1 MKIAVFLPKG
11 VYGGG
16 ERVLITLMREFSKR
30 KIDVVGYTRCK
41 TINKS
46 IVPCKMI
53 VLDNAKSKLKQV
65 LDLSSSLKQENVGKV
80 IVFGLD
86 TIFFIATRLAKVDYL
101 YSLRVDPLQ
110 VDFKKL
116 TYKYVLNKCER
127 IVFQTKHVQSYFP
140 KSIQEKSC
148 VIPNPILDDDLPEV
162 SDCRKKKI
170 ILVGRL
176 SEEKNIEM
184 AIRAFSQTKHDGY
197 SFHIYGT
204 GPLLKKLQEL
214 VKQLSLEK
222 EVVFE
227 GQVVHVV
234 DYIKDAEIFL
244 LTSNFEGM
252 PNALIEGLAMGLACI
267 STDFPSGAAHELIDD
282 GQSGFVVPMN
292 DVNALAKRMQIL
304 ISDDALRHRMQKNSV
319 EIRQRLALDKIISQ
333 WVKFY
338 NIDDNYIRQ

>member
-30 KIDVVGYTRCK
+30 KVDVVGYTRCK
-41 TINKS
+41 TIDKS

-53 VLDNAKSKLKQV
+53 VLDNEKSKLKQV
-65 LDLSSSLKQENVGKV
+65 LDLTSSLKQENVGKV

-140 KSIQEKSC
+140 KSIQEKSY

-170 ILVGRL
+170 VLVGRL

-197 SFHIYGT
+197 SFHIYGS
-204 GPLLKKLQEL
+204 GPLLQKLQDL
-214 VKQLSLEK
+214 VSQLHLE
-222 EVVFE
+222 EEIFFE

-234 DYIKDAEIFL
+234 DYIRDSEILL

-267 STDFPSGAAHELIDD
+267 STNFPSGAAPELIDD
-282 GQSGFVVPMN
+282 GKSGFVVPMN
-292 DVNALAKRMQIL
+292 DVKTLTEKLQIL
-304 ISDDALRHRMQKNSV
+304 IDNDELRHKFQSKSV
-319 EIRQRLALDKIISQ
+319 EIRQKLDLDVIIGK
-333 WVKFY
+333 WIDFY
-338 NIDDNYIRQ
+338 NINNKYRR

>member
-41 TINKS
+41 TIDKS

-65 LDLSSSLKQENVGKV
+65 LDLSSSLKRENVGKV

-116 TYKYVLNKCER
+116 TYKYVLNKCEH

-140 KSIQEKSC
+140 KSIQEKSS

-170 ILVGRL
+170 VLVGRL
-176 SEEKNIEM
+176 SQEKNIEM

-204 GPLLKKLQEL
+204 GPLLTKLQEL
-214 VKQLSLEK
+214 VKQLNLEK

-234 DYIKDAEIFL
+234 DYIRDAEIFL

-267 STDFPSGAAHELIDD
+267 STNFPSGAAPELIDD
-282 GQSGFVVPMN
+282 GKSGFVVPMN
-292 DVNALAKRMQIL
+292 DVKALTEKLQIL
-304 ISDDALRHRMQKNSV
+304 IDNDELRHKFQSKSV
-319 EIRQRLALDKIISQ
+319 EIRQKLDLDVIIGK
-333 WVKFY
+333 WIDFY
-338 NIDDNYIRQ
+338 NINNKYRR

>member
-41 TINKS
+41 TIDKS

-53 VLDNAKSKLKQV
+53 VLDNSKSKIRQV
-65 LDLSSSLKQENVGKV
+65 LDLSHSFKQENVGKV
-80 IVFGLD
+80 IVFWLD
-86 TIFFIATRLAKVDYL
+86 TIFFLATRLAKVDYL
-101 YSLRVDPLQ
+101 HSLRVDPLQ
-110 VDFKKL
+110 VDFKKIS
-116 TYKYVLNKCER
+116 YKYIMNNCEN

-170 ILVGRL
+170 VLVGRL

-197 SFHIYGT
+197 SFHIYGS
-204 GPLLKKLQEL
+204 GPLLQKLQDL
-214 VKQLSLEK
+214 VSQLHLE
-222 EVVFE
+222 EEIFFE

-234 DYIKDAEIFL
+234 DYIRDSEILL

-267 STDFPSGAAHELIDD
+267 STNFPSGAAPELIDD
-282 GQSGFVVPMN
+282 GKSGFVVPMN
-292 DVNALAKRMQIL
+292 DVKALTEKLQIL
-304 ISDDALRHRMQKNSV
+304 IDNDELRHKFQFKSV
-319 EIRQRLALDKIISQ
+319 EIRQKLDLDAVIDNWIN
-333 WVKFY
+333 FC
-338 NIDDNYIRQ
+338 NIGNLYRK

>member
-41 TINKS
+41 TIDKS

-140 KSIQEKSC
+140 KSIQEKSY

-170 ILVGRL
+170 VLVGRL

-197 SFHIYGT
+197 SFHIYGS
-204 GPLLKKLQEL
+204 GPLLQKLQDL
-214 VKQLSLEK
+214 VSQLHLE
-222 EVVFE
+222 EEIFFE

-234 DYIKDAEIFL
+234 DYIRDSEILL

-267 STDFPSGAAHELIDD
+267 STNFPSGAAPELIDD
-282 GQSGFVVPMN
+282 GKSGFVVPMN
-292 DVNALAKRMQIL
+292 DVKALTEKLQIL
-304 ISDDALRHRMQKNSV
+304 IDNDELRHKFQSKSV
-319 EIRQRLALDKIISQ
+319 EIRQKLDLDVIIGK
-333 WVKFY
+333 WIEY
-338 NIDDNYIRQ
+338 RR

>member
-1 MKIAVFLPKG
+1 MKIAVFLPRG
-11 VYGGG
+11 VFGGG

-41 TINKS
+41 TIDKS

-53 VLDNAKSKLKQV
+53 VLDNSKSKIRQV
-65 LDLSSSLKQENVGKV
+65 LDLSHSFKQENVGKV
-80 IVFGLD
+80 IVFWLD
-86 TIFFIATRLAKVDYL
+86 TIFFLATRLAKVDYL
-101 YSLRVDPLQ
+101 HSLRVDPLQ
-110 VDFKKL
+110 VDFKKFS
-116 TYKYVLNKCER
+116 YKYIMNNCEN

-170 ILVGRL
+170 VLVGRL

-204 GPLLKKLQEL
+204 GPLLQKLQDL
-214 VKQLSLEK
+214 VSQLHLE
-222 EVVFE
+222 EEIFFE

-234 DYIKDAEIFL
+234 DYIRDSEILL

-267 STDFPSGAAHELIDD
+267 STNFPSGAAPELIDD
-282 GQSGFVVPMN
+282 GKSGFVVPMN
-292 DVNALAKRMQIL
+292 DVKTLTEKLQIL
-304 ISDDALRHRMQKNSV
+304 IDNDELRHKFQSKSV
-319 EIRQRLALDKIISQ
+319 EIRQKLDLDAVIDNWIN
-333 WVKFY
+333 FC
-338 NIDDNYIRQ
+338 NIGNLYRR

>member
-41 TINKS
+41 TIDKS

-53 VLDNAKSKLKQV
+53 VLDNTKSKLKQV

-116 TYKYVLNKCER
+116 TYKYVLNRCER

-170 ILVGRL
+170 VLVGRL

-184 AIRAFSQTKHDGY
+184 AIRAFSQTRHAGY
-197 SFHIYGT
+197 TFHIYGS
-204 GPLLKKLQEL
+204 GPLLQKLQDL
-214 VKQLSLEK
+214 VSQLHLE
-222 EVVFE
+222 EEIFFE

-234 DYIKDAEIFL
+234 DYIRDSEILL

-267 STDFPSGAAHELIDD
+267 STNFPSGAAPELIDD
-282 GQSGFVVPMN
+282 GKSGFVVPMN
-292 DVNALAKRMQIL
+292 DVKALTEKLQIL
-304 ISDDALRHRMQKNSV
+304 IDNDELRHKFQSKSV
-319 EIRQRLALDKIISQ
+319 EIRQKLDLDVIIGK
-333 WVKFY
+333 WIDFY
-338 NIDDNYIRQ
+338 NINNKYRR

>member
-30 KIDVVGYTRCK
+30 KVDVVGYTRCK
-41 TINKS
+41 TIDKS

-53 VLDNAKSKLKQV
+53 VLDNEKSKLKQV
-65 LDLSSSLKQENVGKV
+65 LDLTSSLKQENVGKV

-140 KSIQEKSC
+140 KSIQEKSY

-170 ILVGRL
+170 VLVGRL

-197 SFHIYGT
+197 FFHIYGS
-204 GPLLKKLQEL
+204 GPLLQKLQDL
-214 VKQLSLEK
+214 VSQLHLE
-222 EVVFE
+222 EEIFFE

-234 DYIKDAEIFL
+234 DYIRDSEILL

-267 STDFPSGAAHELIDD
+267 STNFPSGAAPELIDD
-282 GQSGFVVPMN
+282 GKSGFVVPMN
-292 DVNALAKRMQIL
+292 DVKTLTEKLQIL
-304 ISDDALRHRMQKNSV
+304 IDNDELRHKFQSKSV
-319 EIRQRLALDKIISQ
+319 EIRQKLDLDVIIGK
-333 WVKFY
+333 WIDFY
-338 NIDDNYIRQ
+338 NINNKYRR

>member
-41 TINKS
+41 TIDKS

-65 LDLSSSLKQENVGKV
+65 LDLSSSLKRENVGKI

-116 TYKYVLNKCER
+116 TYKYVLNRCER

-140 KSIQEKSC
+140 RSIQEKSC

-170 ILVGRL
+170 VLVGRL

-197 SFHIYGT
+197 SFHIYGS
-204 GPLLKKLQEL
+204 GPLLQKLQDL
-214 VKQLSLEK
+214 VSQLHLE
-222 EVVFE
+222 EEIFFE

-234 DYIKDAEIFL
+234 DYIRDSEILL

-267 STDFPSGAAHELIDD
+267 STNFPSGAAPELIDD
-282 GQSGFVVPMN
+282 GKSGFVVPMN
-292 DVNALAKRMQIL
+292 DVKALTEKLQIL
-304 ISDDALRHRMQKNSV
+304 IDNDELRHKFQSKSV
-319 EIRQRLALDKIISQ
+319 EIRQKLDLDVIIGK
-333 WVKFY
+333 WIDFY
-338 NIDDNYIRQ
+338 NINNKYRR

>member
-41 TINKS
+41 TIDKS

-116 TYKYVLNKCER
+116 TYKYVLNRCER

-170 ILVGRL
+170 VLVGRL

-184 AIRAFSQTKHDGY
+184 AIRAFSQTRHAGY
-197 SFHIYGT
+197 TFHIYGS
-204 GPLLKKLQEL
+204 GPLLQKLQDL
-214 VKQLSLEK
+214 VSQLHLE
-222 EVVFE
+222 EEIFFE

-234 DYIKDAEIFL
+234 DYIRDSEILL

-267 STDFPSGAAHELIDD
+267 STNFPSGAAPELIDD
-282 GQSGFVVPMN
+282 GKSGFVVPMN
-292 DVNALAKRMQIL
+292 DVKALTEKLQIL
-304 ISDDALRHRMQKNSV
+304 IDNDELRHKFQSKSV
-319 EIRQRLALDKIISQ
+319 EIRQKLDLDVIIGK
-333 WVKFY
+333 WIDFY
-338 NIDDNYIRQ
+338 NINNKYRR

>member
-1 MKIAVFLPKG
+1 MKVAIFLPKG
-11 VYGGG
+11 IYGGG

-41 TINKS
+41 TIDKS
-46 IVPCKMI
+46 IVPCKLI
-53 VLDNAKSKLKQV
+53 VLDNAKSKLRQV
-65 LDLSSSLKQENVGKV
+65 LDLSRSLKRENVGKV

-116 TYKYVLNKCER
+116 TYKYILNGCEY
-127 IVFQTKHVQSYFP
+127 IVFQTRHVQNYFP

-148 VIPNPILDDDLPEV
+148 VIPNPILDDDLPDV
-162 SDCRKKKI
+162 TNTRKKKI
-170 ILVGRL
+170 SLVGRL

-184 AIRAFSQTKHDGY
+184 AIRAFAKTQHEGY
-197 SFHIYGT
+197 TFHIYGT
-204 GPLLKKLQEL
+204 GPLLQKLQNL
-214 VKQLSLEK
+214 VSQLHLES
-222 EVVFE
+222 EVFFE

-234 DYIKDAEIFL
+234 DYIRDSEIFL

-267 STDFPSGAAHELIDD
+267 STNFPSGAAPELIED
-282 GQSGFVVPMN
+282 GLSGYVVPMN
-292 DVNALAKRMQIL
+292 DVNALAEKMQTL
-304 ISDDALRHRMQKNSV
+304 IDNEDLRHSMQSKAVS
-319 EIRQRLALDKIISQ
+319 IRNKLALDKIISQ
-333 WVKFY
+333 WINFY
-338 NIDDNYIRQ
+338 SIDENYVRQ